1 MESSNQ
7 KYITVC
13 FVAIAIIAAYVMSII
28 IETLSMTWV
37 LFARYFQGDLMIH
50 GLPVATGLVTF
61 LLLQFNP
68 RIVTRA
74 DEVIIET
81 QKVVWPSQKDTMGM
95 TFVVTVMLL
104 ISGLLLGVFD
114 LISGYVVNYIIDL

>member
-13 FVAIAIIAAYVMSII
+13 FVAIAIIVAYVMSII

-74 DEVIIET
+74 DEVIIEI

>member
-74 DEVIIET
+74 DEVIIEI